1 MYQVTCTG
9 TVVLL
14 PGCPHACLFFSL
26 HSLEYSY
33 LPHLLQF
40 NTSTTR
46 GNSKLCALLLEAQCT
61 QFVYIISC
69 LFLPPQ
75 VLAVSVSGSIYTLS
89 SFGGKEKC
97 CVSILGCKNTNIHSH
112 PRPASKAMLAHKEGV
127 EIRATCLS
135 ITCSMTNV
143 ASSPGPTQKS
153 EKGAGVTCKD
163 SRMSRVS
170 SLRLE

>member
-14 PGCPHACLFFSL
+14 PGCPHACLFFTL

-33 LPHLLQF
+33 IPHLLQF
-40 NTSTTR
+40 NTSTMR
-46 GNSKLCALLLEAQCT
+46 GNSKLCALLLETLALKHSSQCT

-75 VLAVSVSGSIYTLS
+75 VLAVSVSGSIYTLP

-97 CVSILGCKNTNIHSH
+97 CVSILGCKNIHSH
-112 PRPASKAMLAHKEGV
+112 LAIHDRLLKL
-127 EIRATCLS
+127 CW
-135 ITCSMTNV
+135 
-143 ASSPGPTQKS
+143 PTK
-153 EKGAGVTCKD
+153 
-163 SRMSRVS
+163 RV
-170 SLRLE
+170 